1 MKSVHTKEILEK
13 MKKVKNENKN
23 NEFFNDKIKEE
34 YGITL
39 LALVVT
45 IIVLLILAG
54 VTISSITGNNGI
66 LTRTKEAVA
75 AQDEAN
81 RREYL
86 DQLMLEYSM
95 DKTSRDEGITDFL
108 NELKADGRIE
118 DFAYYDGELVLKYGG
133 YYYLAER
140 EESFYKIARRLDTE
154 IDGGS
159 ILISKNNIKNAEGGK
174 ITLKDKDSV
183 VVIDTV
189 NTDNFNFDIP
199 ANATVTIK
207 LMDDLEINNS
217 NTTDRS
223 AINLNEGSTLNLYV
237 YGNVV
242 VNSSFG
248 EQGATGEMGTMEQNK
263 GGKGGKAGI
272 HVPQTAT
279 LNLYG
284 SGTLTAFGG
293 NATAGGAGTSMIK
306 EQSYGGNGGGR
317 RWSELELELVA
328 MVGDGGESNSTCNT
342 YTDQYHIEHPGANW
356 YKTLLWNLPYTDAGH
371 DGYAGENCGNVNI
384 YNTLNVYAYG
394 GAGSSTVP
402 SENYGTNSGGSGY
415 PAAGIGGGR
424 SWRRWWRL
432 GKWSWRICWNMG

>member
-1 MKSVHTKEILEK
+1 MKSVHTKERLLK
-13 MKKVKNENKN
+13 RQKKSIIINK
-23 NEFFNDKIKEE
+23 ESK
-34 YGITL
+34 GITL

-95 DKTSRDEGITDFL
+95 DRTLRDEGITDFL
-108 NELKADGRIE
+108 NKLKADGRIQ

-159 ILISKNNIKNAEGGK
+159 ILISRNNIKNAEGGK

-217 NTTDRS
+217 NTKNRS
-223 AINLNEGSTLNLYV
+223 AINLNDGSTLNLYV
-237 YGNVV
+237 YGKVNVD
-242 VNSSFG
+242 SSFG
-248 EQGATGEMGTMEQNK
+248 SEGEATGKLGAK
-263 GGKGGKAGI
+263 GGSGAYAGI
-272 HVPQTAT
+272 HVPESAK

-284 SGTLTAFGG
+284 TGTLIVQGG
-293 NATAGGAGTSMIK
+293 NAGVGGAAV
-306 EQSYGGNGGGR
+306 GNNTGGGR
-317 RWSELELELVA
+317 RRRRWCRNRWQSEARDGDANVTFSGHPSGPFK
-328 MVGDGGESNSTCNT
+328 VGVQDSGFDGEN
-342 YTDQYHIEHPGANW
+342 
-356 YKTLLWNLPYTDAGH
+356 
-371 DGYAGENCGNVNI
+371 GENCGSINI
-384 YNTLNVYAYG
+384 HNSITIYAYG
-394 GAGSSTVP
+394 GGGASGGKSKERS
-402 SENYGTNSGGSGY
+402 NYTNSGAGAGGY

-424 SWRRWWRL
+424 SRRRWWRPL
-432 GKWSWRICWNMG
+432 QARRWLFWWSR

>member
-13 MKKVKNENKN
+13 VIEVKNKNIKINKN
-23 NEFFNDKIKEE
+23 SNNKFYNDKLKNE

-95 DKTSRDEGITDFL
+95 DRTSRDEGITDFL
-108 NELKADGRIE
+108 NKLKADGRIQ

-159 ILISKNNIKNAEGGK
+159 ILISRNNIKNAEGGK

-248 EQGATGEMGTMEQNK
+248 EQGATGKNGTMEQNK

-279 LNLYG
+279 LNLHG
-284 SGTLTAFGG
+284 TGTLTTFGG
-293 NATAGGAGTSMIK
+293 NATAGGAGTSDAEI
-306 EQSYGGNGGGR
+306 QSEAGNGGGR
-317 RWSELELELVA
+317 RRRCWRWNRWQWPEMVVNQIQHAELRE
-328 MVGDGGESNSTCNT
+328 MDYGE
-342 YTDQYHIEHPGANW
+342 I
-356 YKTLLWNLPYTDAGH
+356 LRLMLGH

-384 YNTLNVYAYG
+384 YNSLNIYAYG
-394 GAGSSTVP
+394 GSGSSTVP
-402 SENYGTNSGGSGY
+402 SQNIGTNSGGSGY

-424 SWRRWWRL
+424 SWRCWRRLGEWCWRL
-432 GKWSWRICWNMG
+432 CWNLGR

>member
-1 MKSVHTKEILEK
+1 MKSIHTKESLKDMTKEK
-13 MKKVKNENKN
+13 
-23 NEFFNDKIKEE
+23 D
-34 YGITL
+34 GITL

-95 DKTSRDEGITDFL
+95 DRTSRDEGITDFL
-108 NELKADGRIE
+108 NKLKADGRIQ
-118 DFAYYDGELVLKYGG
+118 DFAYYDGELVLKYDNC
-133 YYYLAER
+133 YYLAER
-140 EESFYKIARRLDTE
+140 QGSFYKIARKLETE
-154 IDGGS
+154 VDGGA
-159 ILISKNNIKNAEGGK
+159 ILISRNNIKNAEGGK

-217 NTTDRS
+217 NTKDRS
-223 AINLNEGSTLNLYV
+223 AINLNDNSTLNLYV
-237 YGNVV
+237 YGNTT
-242 VNSSFG
+242 VNSSYG
-248 EQGATGEMGTMEQNK
+248 VDAVNNVA
-263 GGKGGKAGI
+263 GKGAYAGI
-272 HVPQTAT
+272 HVPETAT

-284 SGTLTAFGG
+284 TGTLYAIGG
-293 NATAGGAGTSMIK
+293 NASNGGTPNGGDGTFSAGGGGAGAGI
-306 EQSYGGNGGGR
+306 GGNGGQGA
-317 RWSELELELVA
+317 EGQNA
-328 MVGDGGESNSTCNT
+328 NGDSGGTGES
-342 YTDQYHIEHPGANW
+342 
-356 YKTLLWNLPYTDAGH
+356 
-371 DGYAGENCGNVNI
+371 CGKVNI
-384 YNTLNVYAYG
+384 HNSLTVYAYG
-394 GAGSSTVP
+394 G
-402 SENYGTNSGGSGY
+402 SGGSGGSGTFYANGSDGSGGAGGGY

-424 SWRRWWRL
+424 SRRRWF
-432 GKWSWRICWNMG
+432 I